1 MQQGKLLKLPT
12 VTYHQFFVHTH
23 FYRSHWDRFTPYTN
37 VLWVNYLFTKTKIK
51 AKLKGIRSRTW
62 ESKFKPYLRDI
73 IKYSSNKE
81 VFLNVFY
88 PDKPIPY
95 RHSHSKQYV

>member
-1 MQQGKLLKLPT
+1 M
-12 VTYHQFFVHTH
+12 HQFFVHTH

-95 RHSHSKQYV
+95 RHSHSYSKQYVWNYI